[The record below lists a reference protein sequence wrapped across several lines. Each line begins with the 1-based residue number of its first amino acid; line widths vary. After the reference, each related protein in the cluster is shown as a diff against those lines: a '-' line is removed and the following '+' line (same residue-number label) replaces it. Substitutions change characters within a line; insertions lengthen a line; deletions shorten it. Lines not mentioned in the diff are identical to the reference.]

1 MGIFPGSCW
10 AGPGLRSG
18 SPCRHKCL
26 PGTCLS
32 PVHVQPQPF
41 RGKGFCFSIQ
51 HCWDSAWVF
60 FFFLMKQKCCPD
72 RISLPKILKPLGFS
86 SQLLLKADS
95 LTLCSD
101 SSHVLLSFLMVFFPN
116 VYPNPL
122 GNPTPLDPYGWILGK
137 HFRLRPLPSL
147 NCVSVFELQVGAGAR
162 RKACWVWLCIS
173 PFSIGILISVVYDSN
188 KQCQRCHLNVT
199 CTGGSIKKKG

>member
-51 HCWDSAWVF
+51 HCWDSAWV

-137 HFRLRPLPSL
+137 TLQAQTSSLSQLCLSLRIASWSRGTKKSMLGLIMHFSL
-147 NCVSVFELQVGAGAR
+147 FYWHFN
-162 RKACWVWLCIS
+162 IS
-173 PFSIGILISVVYDSN
+173 GLWF
-188 KQCQRCHLNVT
+188 K
-199 CTGGSIKKKG
+199 